1 METLV
6 IKKENPIILNE
17 NPLFFNS
24 YESLST
30 SEKAELK
37 PIGDTS
43 ITVQNFP
50 GVCQWSENNKRFHLL
65 SGRKGLI
72 TIQANFQ
79 SVSDDYLIQEFI
91 TRVVLM
97 RRHPLHQQYPINKIC
112 SLHRSS
118 GNEDHVI
125 QPAPCTNEEDFWY
138 TNSGLHKSIIFR
150 TPRPDQDG
158 KISLQIKLISM
169 CNDSC
174 NFHTENFQKLIN
186 ISGKEKSR
194 DTCLV
199 ITLEARKH
207 DELQTI
213 ARNHINMWI
222 KANICPRDLE
232 KKARRLP
239 KGGAAQPSR
248 CKKRKIVKCNRC
260 GNIHD
265 CNPSKKLP

>member
-1 METLV
+1 
-6 IKKENPIILNE
+6 
-17 NPLFFNS
+17 
-24 YESLST
+24 
-30 SEKAELK
+30 
-37 PIGDTS
+37 
-43 ITVQNFP
+43 
-50 GVCQWSENNKRFHLL
+50 
-65 SGRKGLI
+65 
-72 TIQANFQ
+72 
-79 SVSDDYLIQEFI
+79 
-91 TRVVLM
+91 
-97 RRHPLHQQYPINKIC
+97 
-112 SLHRSS
+112 
-118 GNEDHVI
+118 
-125 QPAPCTNEEDFWY
+125 
-138 TNSGLHKSIIFR
+138 
-150 TPRPDQDG
+150 
-158 KISLQIKLISM
+158 M

-174 NFHTENFQKLIN
+174 NFHTENFQKLLN
-186 ISGKEKSR
+186 TSGKEKSR

-239 KGGAAQPSR
+239 KGGAAQSSR

>member
-1 METLV
+1 METIV
-6 IKKENPIILNE
+6 IKQETPTNLNE
-17 NPLFFNS
+17 NPLFFSS
-24 YESLST
+24 YESSAT
-30 SEKAELK
+30 SEKAVLN

-43 ITVQNFP
+43 ITVQNYP

-97 RRHPLHQQYPINKIC
+97 RRHPLYQQYPINKIC
-112 SLHRSS
+112 SLHRSN
-118 GNEDHVI
+118 GNDEHVI
-125 QPAPCTNEEDFWY
+125 QPASCTKEEDFWY
-138 TNSGLHKSIIFR
+138 TKEGLHKSIIFR

-158 KISLQIKLISM
+158 KISIQMKLISM

-174 NFHTENFQKLIN
+174 SFHTENFEKLIN

-199 ITLEARKH
+199 ITLEARIH

-248 CKKRKIVKCNRC
+248 SKKRKLVKCNRC
-260 GNIHD
+260 GHIHD
-265 CNPSKKLP
+265 CNPGKKIP